1 MENTLYYGDNLAI
14 LRDFIK
20 DESIDLIYLDPP
32 FNSKADYNILYK
44 EPTGEPSK
52 AQITAFE
59 DTWHWEGAVD
69 TFNEIMDTAPSEIAQ
84 MMKTFKDFLGPNDM
98 MAYLSMMC
106 IRLIELKRVL
116 KDTGSIYLHCD
127 PTASHY
133 LKILMDTVFG
143 KTNIRNEIIWCYRR
157 YTAVAN
163 RFQKLHDVI
172 LFYSKA
178 DNTIFNQQYVQY
190 KDKSGMADSH
200 YKQDENGEW
209 YRWQKRRGQEPYKVY
224 LSKEGV
230 KMGDWWDI
238 PIINASAKERLGYP
252 TQKPETLLERIILA
266 SSNEG
271 DTVLDPFCGCG
282 TSISVAERLKR
293 KWIGIDIT
301 YLAMKLI
308 KDRLKNAYKLEP
320 KRDYQVYGE
329 PEDLES
335 AKQLAT
341 EDKWKFQS
349 WAVSLVDQV
358 RNYVDAKKGS
368 DRGIDGVMYFA
379 DGTDHKKVI
388 IQVKGGHVS
397 VKDINELCHVI
408 DREKAE
414 IGIFVTLHKPT
425 SHMRREAIEKGDF
438 QSISGK
444 RYPKIQIL
452 TIEQLL
458 DGAQPKIPQAV
469 SVDKKAQKNIPKS
482 GELF

>member
-1 MENTLYYGDNLAI
+1 MDNTLYYGDNLVI

-20 DESIDLIYLDPP
+20 DDSVDLIYLDPP

-44 EPTGEPSK
+44 EPTGERSQ

-59 DTWHWEGAVD
+59 DTWHWGGAVD
-69 TFNEIMDTAPSEIAQ
+69 TFNEIMDTAPTDVAQ
-84 MMKTFKDFLGPNDM
+84 MMKSFKDFLGPNDM

-106 IRLIELKRVL
+106 IRLTELRRVL

-133 LKILMDTVFG
+133 LKILMDTIFG
-143 KTNIRNEIIWCYRR
+143 KMTFRNEVIWHYRR
-157 YTAVAN
+157 WSASAN
-163 RFQKLHDVI
+163 RYQGLHDVI
-172 LFYSKA
+172 LFYTKSAK
-178 DNTIFNQQYVQY
+178 NIHTFNLQLMPYTE
-190 KDKSGMADSH
+190 KTNK
-200 YKQDENGEW
+200 
-209 YRWQKRRGQEPYKVY
+209 RWKGQRMHNIVTE
-224 LSKEGV
+224 EG
-230 KMGDWWDI
+230 KLLKTPAPEEEEKGANLGDVWQI
-238 PIINASAKERLGYP
+238 SIINSQARERLGYP
-252 TQKPETLLERIILA
+252 TQKPESLLERIINV

-271 DTVLDPFCGCG
+271 DVVLDPFCGCG
-282 TSISVAERLKR
+282 TSISVSEKLKR

-308 KDRLKNAYKLEP
+308 KDRLRDTYKLEA
-320 KRDYQVYGE
+320 KKDYQVFGE
-329 PEDLES
+329 PEDIAS
-335 AKQLAT
+335 AIQLAN

-349 WAVSLVDQV
+349 WAVSLVDKV

-368 DRGIDGVMYFA
+368 DRGIDGIMYFA
-379 DGTDHKKVI
+379 DSNDHKKVI

-414 IGIFVTLHKPT
+414 IGIFITLHKPT
-425 SHMRREAIEKGDF
+425 SHMTREAIEKGDYKA
-438 QSISGK
+438 ISGK

-458 DGAQPKIPQAV
+458 DGTQPKIPQTI
-469 SVDKKAQKNIPKS
+469 SVDKKAPKNNQQPDK
-482 GELF
+482 LF

>member
-1 MENTLYYGDNLAI
+1 MGFMENTLYYGDNLYI

-32 FNSKADYNILYK
+32 FNSKAAYNILYK
-44 EPTGEPSK
+44 EPDGEPSQ

-59 DTWHWEGAVD
+59 DTWHWEGAKG
-69 TFNEIMDTAPSEIAQ
+69 TFDEIMDTAPADVAQ
-84 MMKTFKDFLGPNDM
+84 IMKSFKDFLGPNDM

-106 IRLIELKRVL
+106 IRLVELQRVL
-116 KDTGSIYLHCD
+116 KETGSIYLHCD

-133 LKILMDTVFG
+133 LKILMDIIFG
-143 KTNIRNEIIWCYRR
+143 RNNFRNEIVWHYQRWP
-157 YTAVAN
+157 AKQKN
-163 RFQKLHDVI
+163 FQRMHDVI
-172 LFYSKA
+172 LFYSAGYRKNTFNILYEALSPGTMKRWRGKKSLVEFDGDVRLTTQMTDSNSPGRSA
-178 DNTIFNQQYVQY
+178 DDVWNIAV
-190 KDKSGMADSH
+190 
-200 YKQDENGEW
+200 
-209 YRWQKRRGQEPYKVY
+209 
-224 LSKEGV
+224 
-230 KMGDWWDI
+230 
-238 PIINASAKERLGYP
+238 INSQAKERLGYP
-252 TQKPETLLERIILA
+252 TQKPEALLERIILA

-335 AKQLAT
+335 AKQLAI

-388 IQVKGGHVS
+388 IQVKSGHVS

-452 TIEQLL
+452 TIEELQA
-458 DGAQPKIPQAV
+458 GVQPKIPQTV

>member
-1 MENTLYYGDNLAI
+1 MKPMENTLYYGDNLAI

-20 DESIDLIYLDPP
+20 DESINLIYLDPP

-59 DTWHWEGAVD
+59 DTWHWEGAKE
-69 TFNEIMDTAPSEIAQ
+69 TFDEIMDTAHPDVAL
-84 MMKTFKDFLGPNDM
+84 MMKSFKDFLGPNDM

-116 KDTGSIYLHCD
+116 KNTGSIYLHCD

-133 LKILMDTVFG
+133 LKVLMDAIFEKKG
-143 KTNIRNEIIWCYRR
+143 FRNEIVWCYKRW
-157 YTAVAN
+157 TAKQDN
-163 RFQKLHDVI
+163 FQRMHDVI
-172 LFYSKA
+172 LRYSKSEKV
-178 DNTIFNQQYVQY
+178 IWNQLYEDFTDQT
-190 KDKSGMADSH
+190 KKRIKGGM
-200 YKQDENGEW
+200 KIITFIDEHGKKKIRATDEVSPGVSMCDYW
-209 YRWQKRRGQEPYKVY
+209 LIPVIAGQ
-224 LSKEGV
+224 
-230 KMGDWWDI
+230 
-238 PIINASAKERLGYP
+238 AKERLGYP
-252 TQKPETLLERIILA
+252 TQKPEALLERIIKA
-266 SSNEG
+266 SSDEG
-271 DTVLDPFCGCG
+271 DVVLDPFCGCG

-308 KDRLKNAYKLEP
+308 KDRLKNAYQLEP
-320 KRDYQVYGE
+320 KKDYQVYGE

-368 DRGIDGVMYFA
+368 DRGVDGVMYFA